1 MKVIKDFKGDP
12 IWDTVRQSSCDFRPT
27 FDGDLVNLATCLA
40 PKATVKETEDALA
53 ACARQ
58 VASWVIAHRNQFGSG
73 DRFQIIVGWPE
84 TVAKFNRQAVKT
96 GGDFDAIAG
105 IADGTGE
112 VFFMPGWSKQIFGE

>member
-40 PKATVKETEDALA
+40 PKATVKETEDVLA

-58 VASWVIAHRNQFGSG
+58 VASWVMAHRNQFGSG

-96 GGDFDAIAG
+96 GGVFDAIAG
-105 IADGTGE
+105 IADGTRE